1 MKTAIRLENLRKDY
15 ELGGEVVRALRG
27 ISLDVPE
34 GDYVA
39 IMGPSGSGKSTLL
52 NVLGCLDRPTS
63 GHFVLGDEDISQL
76 DDDRLAAIRASHVGF
91 VFQSYNL
98 IPQLNVSENIETPL
112 YYGRHM
118 TAQDRKRCRKLAEEV
133 GLGDRLKHR
142 PLQLSGGQQQRAAIA
157 RSLANNPRFILA
169 DEPTGNLD
177 SVTTQEILDL
187 LDRLNAAG
195 KTIIMVTH
203 EEPVA
208 KRARR
213 IVRLMDG
220 AIQSDARHRPVE
232 DKSEESDDPT
242 ASSHAGGKGLAF
254 TGVLRLL
261 LRTLRL
267 GVKSLWLH
275 PLRSLL
281 TVLGIFIGVASVI
294 WLLAIGEGI
303 SAKAQEQ
310 IAELGARNILLTSS
324 RPPMDPDVR
333 RSVPFG
339 VTRTD
344 CQRLQ
349 RTIPSIRRI
358 APIRELVRREF
369 RYRDRV
375 MLGRLVGCTPAY
387 EELYR
392 LEIARGHFLADPELD
407 QARKVCV
414 IADGTAQELFPLDD
428 PVGKSIHIDAD
439 YYRVIGVT
447 KGRLPSTRIQGSV
460 GSQDFSQDVYVP
472 ITTVWARVGDFYSR
486 TEEGEPLT
494 TRATIQVRKQSQV
507 LATAEVV
514 RRCMDDW
521 HEAEDYLIVVPLE
534 LLEQARS
541 TRLMFIVLMGLIAAI
556 SLVVGGIGIMNIM
569 LATVTE
575 RTREIGIRRAMG
587 ARRSDISR
595 QFLVETVVLSIVGGV
610 TGILGGLSCRPLF
623 EGARSL
629 LESAFPEMMETM
641 PAALQDVTPIIVPWS
656 MPLAL
661 GISMAVGVMFGL
673 YPATRA
679 AAMDPI
685 EALRHVG

>member
-1 MKTAIRLENLRKDY
+1 
-15 ELGGEVVRALRG
+15 
-27 ISLDVPE
+27 
-34 GDYVA
+34 
-39 IMGPSGSGKSTLL
+39 
-52 NVLGCLDRPTS
+52 
-63 GHFVLGDEDISQL
+63 
-76 DDDRLAAIRASHVGF
+76 
-91 VFQSYNL
+91 
-98 IPQLNVSENIETPL
+98 
-112 YYGRHM
+112 
-118 TAQDRKRCRKLAEEV
+118 
-133 GLGDRLKHR
+133 
-142 PLQLSGGQQQRAAIA
+142 
-157 RSLANNPRFILA
+157 LA

-177 SVTTQEILDL
+177 SATTQEILDL

-220 AIQSDARHRPVE
+220 AIQSDTRLCSVE
-232 DKSEESDDPT
+232 DKSEETGSRA
-242 ASSHAGGKGLAF
+242 ASSHAEVDSSTLAAA
-254 TGVLRLL
+254 VRLL

-303 SAKAQEQ
+303 SAKAQDQ

-324 RPPMDPDVR
+324 RPPIDPDDR
-333 RSVPFG
+333 RSVPYG

-344 CQRLQ
+344 CQRLD
-349 RTIPSIRRI
+349 RTIPSIERI
-358 APIRELVRREF
+358 APIRELIRREF
-369 RYRDRV
+369 RYQDRV

-392 LEIARGHFLADPELD
+392 LEMDRGHFLADPELD
-407 QARKVCV
+407 LARKVCV
-414 IADGTAQELFPLDD
+414 LADGTAKKLFPLDD
-428 PVGKSIHIDAD
+428 PIGKSIHIDAD

-447 KGRLPSTRIQGSV
+447 KGRLPSTRIRGSV
-460 GSQDFSQDVYVP
+460 SSQDFSQDVYVP

-486 TEEGEPLT
+486 TEDGVPLT
-494 TRATIQVRKQSQV
+494 TRATIRVREQSEV

-521 HEAEDYLIVVPLE
+521 HEKEDYVIVVPLE
-534 LLEQARS
+534 LLERARS
-541 TRLMFIVLMGLIAAI
+541 TRLMFIVLLGLIAAI

-595 QFLVETVVLSIVGGV
+595 QFLVETVVLSIVGGT
-610 TGILGGLSCRPLF
+610 TGILGGLSCRPVF
-623 EGARSL
+623 EGVRSL
-629 LESAFPEMMETM
+629 LESTFPEMMETM

-656 MPLAL
+656 IPLAL
-661 GISMAVGVMFGL
+661 SISMGVGVIFGL